1 MSTGG
6 GDIGPEGAVDSRQAA
21 REIARLLLIAIA
33 IGVLAG
39 IATLAFI
46 AADHFGVEFLWTTLP
61 GLVPGVPSWAV
72 SVGVVAVM
80 TMLASAVVAFVGAR
94 PFDMGAAEAE
104 YDHEGRMDYRRVGA
118 GTLFSLFSL
127 FSGAPVGPEAPLTDI
142 NGGLGTFVAE
152 KLKLPAA
159 QVKTMTYAGV
169 AGAFSAF
176 FGVAPVGAVLAAE
189 LISPK
194 ALSISRVQ
202 VVSGLG
208 AGAAGWVAYSAL
220 GGHTISPV
228 LVFPGVETV
237 TMADLAMAAVL
248 GIAGGV
254 IGLAYGKGLMTA
266 RLRLQSVRS
275 KPWLAA
281 LVGGVPVAVAAVA
294 APYLLFSGQS
304 EMPRLIE
311 EAAALGVIALVALG
325 VGKLALSGWSLSSA
339 YFGGPIFPVIFAGT
353 CFGLALSIALPI
365 VPQGVAVVA
374 IVTGMTVAA
383 AVAPLS
389 VTLFIS
395 MVADPVLAPSIAIA
409 AVFAFAV
416 RQLLAPTLPGIYRAT
431 HAKEAAAAREA

>member
-1 MSTGG
+1 MT
-6 GDIGPEGAVDSRQAA
+6 DQAVDSVHAA
-21 REIARLLLIAIA
+21 REIVRLLLVAILV
-33 IGVLAG
+33 GSLAG
-39 IATLAFI
+39 LATWAFI

-61 GLVPGVPSWAV
+61 ELATGVPAWAV
-72 SVGVVAVM
+72 SVGVVTVM
-80 TMLASAVVAFVGAR
+80 TLLASAVVAFVGAR

-104 YDHEGRMDYRRVGA
+104 YDHEGRMDYRRVGV

-152 KLKLPAA
+152 KLKLSGA

-194 ALSISRVQ
+194 SLSISRVEI
-202 VVSGLG
+202 VSGLG
-208 AGAAGWVAYSAL
+208 AGAAGWVVYSAL
-220 GGHTISPV
+220 GGHKISPV
-228 LVFPGVETV
+228 LVFPGAENV
-237 TMADLAMAAVL
+237 TMTDLALAAAL
-248 GIAGGV
+248 GIAGGI
-254 IGLAYGKGLMTA
+254 IGLTYGKGLMAA
-266 RLRLQSVRS
+266 RLRLQGVRS

-281 LVGGVPVAVAAVA
+281 LVGGVPVAVAAAA
-294 APYLLFSGQS
+294 APFLLFSGQS

-311 EAAALGVIALVALG
+311 GAATFGALALLAFG
-325 VGKLALSGWSLSSA
+325 IGKLALSGWSLSSA

-353 CFGLALSIALPI
+353 CFGLALNLALPV

-395 MVADPVLAPSIAIA
+395 MVADPVLAPAIAIA

-431 HAKEAAAAREA
+431 HANEAAAAREA